1 MRTELLTSLVSCVVI
16 IAGCATNT
24 TGDSLEITKNVSDDG
39 CTVVSNNHRGFWIG
53 VNSCNS
59 DTALKTALHNKI
71 KNHRVIKYQEN
82 GVAIPTGYTF
92 TYIGDSVAYLNN
104 FSLPVNG
111 RFDMWDAY
119 IAYAIKGVNPPI
131 STASCTSQQIVDWY
145 KAECRTVPGT
155 NVAEL
160 FTSSGGDQDPGSGS
174 NKYNREH
181 SWPKSWYAAGATPLN
196 NSAAGSFCYNGNG
209 EGANDYPNE
218 NWDYRAY
225 ADMVHVIPGDRDTNS
240 TRSNNPF
247 GIVSTNNCASCLPSK
262 SGPPD
267 VAAITPTTPTCLD
280 GDESRV
286 PCTGLSTVFE
296 PPAGVKGDF
305 ARIYFYMAT
314 RYYLED
320 TCWNNVAAANKAN
333 IKTWQENMLRKWHN
347 DDPVDDVERARNDL
361 IQRIQGNRN
370 PFVDHPE
377 WVAKIA
383 DF

>member
-1 MRTELLTSLVSCVVI
+1 MKAISLSGLFLLSSFVSGCVS
-16 IAGCATNT
+16 NN
-24 TGDSLEITKNVSDDG
+24 TGDSLEIAKNVSDDG
-39 CTVVSNNHRGFWIG
+39 CTVVSNSHRGFWIG
-53 VNSCNS
+53 VNSCKS
-59 DTALKTALHNKI
+59 DTALKSALHDKV
-71 KNHRVIKYQEN
+71 KNHKVIKYSEN
-82 GVAIPTGYTF
+82 SVAIPTGYSF

-119 IAYAIKGVNPPI
+119 IAYAIKGINPLL
-131 STASCTSQQIVDWY
+131 TTCTTRQITDWY
-145 KAECRTVPGT
+145 KSACRTVPGT
-155 NVAEL
+155 NIAEL
-160 FTSSGGDQDPGSGS
+160 FNSAGGDQDPGSGA

-181 SWPKSWYAAGATPLN
+181 SWPKSWFAAGGTAAN
-196 NSAAGSFCYNGNG
+196 DASAGSYCYNGNSDSSWDNG
-209 EGANDYPNE
+209 Q

-225 ADMVHVIPGDRDTNS
+225 ADMVHVIPTDRDANTI
-240 TRSNNPF
+240 RSNNPF
-247 GIVSTNNCASCLPSK
+247 GEVNAAGTCGATCSPSL
-262 SGPPD
+262 SGAPD
-267 VAAITPTTPTCLD
+267 VAAITPATPTCLN
-280 GDESRV
+280 GDDSRV
-286 PCTGLSTVFE
+286 PCTLTTVFE
-296 PPAGVKGDF
+296 PPDGVKGDF

-333 IKTWQENMLRKWHN
+333 IKGWQETMLRKWHN

-361 IQRIQGNRN
+361 IHRIQGNRN